1 MRSRTFPIV
10 FLLSGLLLL
19 PTPVAHPQ
27 ERWEGDTPK
36 PYERDEFPEWAW
48 NLRRGEIVAIG
59 AFPVALILTG
69 ISYELGRFAF
79 QAVQDG
85 GVTQENAPFF
95 FSPGGGE
102 RFSPDERRGLVI
114 TSAAISVGIA
124 MLDYFI
130 GRRERTVPDNW

>member
-1 MRSRTFPIV
+1 MTRVTTPIAIILLVVLLVPVPLARS
-10 FLLSGLLLL
+10 
-19 PTPVAHPQ
+19 Q
-27 ERWEGDTPK
+27 ERWEGDSPK

-48 NLRRGEIVAIG
+48 NVRRGEIVAIG

-85 GVTQENAPFF
+85 GVTQDNAPFF
-95 FSPGGGE
+95 FSPAGGE

-124 MLDYFI
+124 FIDYI
-130 GRRERTVPDNW
+130 LGRRERTPPDNW